1 MPQTNRQVRL
11 AARPSGLPRPA
22 DWEFTTEPVP
32 APEAGQFVVEV
43 SHLSIDPAMRG
54 WMNAGASYVPP
65 VEIGAVM
72 RAGGIGRVTASE
84 HPGFAV
90 GDYVYGTFGVQEYG
104 VSDGRG
110 VLKLDL
116 SLAEP
121 TAYLGVLGMTG
132 LTAYFGLLEVGKAR
146 EGDTVVVSG
155 AAGAVGSVAGQI
167 AKIKGCQV
175 IGIAGGQEKCR
186 LVTEEFGFD
195 ECIDYRLPHLRR
207 TLRELAP
214 GGVNVYFDN
223 VGGEI
228 LDDVLTC
235 VARGARIAICGAISQ
250 YNETQVRGPA
260 NYMMLLVARASM
272 TGFLVFDYASRYP
285 EAMAELAGWYRAGRI
300 VSRETLVT
308 GSVDDFPGTLLKL
321 FEGANTG
328 KLILALL
335 GHRGAVHQVEPAEQ
349 GLDDRHGAAGVGG
362 AVGDHVGVEE
372 ALADPDDREG
382 QRPGIQA
389 GVERAAAAFEV
400 DEVLQR
406 FGHPL
411 VHRAAG
417 AGQDAQRGL
426 RVGFQEQPHRAVGSD
441 GAQDA
446 ADHRGEPVG
455 PGQCGGGFYLIG

>member
-1 MPQTNRQVRL
+1 MPQTNHQVRL

-22 DWEFTTEPVP
+22 DWEFTSEAVP
-32 APEAGQFVVEV
+32 APGPGEFVTEI

-84 HPGFAV
+84 HLDFAV
-90 GDYVYGTFGVQEYG
+90 GDHVYGTFGVQDYA

-132 LTAYFGLLEVGKAR
+132 LTAYFGLLETGQAK

-155 AAGAVGSVAGQI
+155 AAGAVGSVTGQI

-175 IGIAGGQEKCR
+175 IGTAGGQEKCR

-195 ECIDYRLPHLRR
+195 ACIDYRLPHLRR
-207 TLRELAP
+207 TLRQLAP
-214 GGVNVYFDN
+214 GGVDVYFDN

-235 VARGARIAICGAISQ
+235 LARKARIVICGAISQ

-272 TGFLVFDYASRYP
+272 TGFLVFDFADRYP
-285 EAMAELAGWYRAGRI
+285 QAMAELAGWYRDGRLK
-300 VSRETLVT
+300 SRETLVT
-308 GSVDDFPGTLLKL
+308 GSVEDFPETLLKL

-328 KLILALL
+328 KLILAL
-335 GHRGAVHQVEPAEQ
+335 
-349 GLDDRHGAAGVGG
+349 GG
-362 AVGDHVGVEE
+362 
-372 ALADPDDREG
+372 R
-382 QRPGIQA
+382 
-389 GVERAAAAFEV
+389 
-400 DEVLQR
+400 
-406 FGHPL
+406 
-411 VHRAAG
+411 
-417 AGQDAQRGL
+417 
-426 RVGFQEQPHRAVGSD
+426 
-441 GAQDA
+441 
-446 ADHRGEPVG
+446 
-455 PGQCGGGFYLIG
+455 